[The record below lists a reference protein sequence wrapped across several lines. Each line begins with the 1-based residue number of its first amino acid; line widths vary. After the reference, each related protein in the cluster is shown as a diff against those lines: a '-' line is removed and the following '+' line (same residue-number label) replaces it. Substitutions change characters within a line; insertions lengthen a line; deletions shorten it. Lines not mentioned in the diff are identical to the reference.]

1 MKVSRN
7 RSVPVVAGLAALGVT
22 VAAVSCTGPSKTG
35 AQPGDKT
42 TGPAIAKGDKSIE
55 RPGQPGQPSSSSA
68 SSRTA
73 AGEPVLPP
81 RPGAPLPPPTAP
93 VPTAKNTTKPVDVTP
108 TAPVAKQPQPPAPK
122 PVQPTPPVVK
132 NTEPP
137 VKPAQPSRP
146 TPPVAK
152 QPVQPAQPP
161 VAAKQPETKK
171 PQSEAE
177 RILEDRIKEL
187 QLEREKRAVL
197 VQTYVAN
204 AHDSAAAIKWDE
216 CAEWASKA
224 VELDHNNKDAQ
235 GLLRMARKAQ
245 GYRDAD
251 VANISDL
258 MIQSAKVKREQARFQ
273 VQSAWDAGQKARA
286 EKNYAEALQ
295 QFDLALTIV
304 QNDPTNGDW
313 GSRERDLK
321 AAIAETTKLKGN
333 ADVAARNEAAKEA
346 YQKVKQEEAKRRLQ
360 EIEKKNA
367 LLKAAMDAFSA
378 EQYEKAEGLLADYV
392 KANPDDVNA
401 RQLMN
406 TANRAKHQKVSDDT
420 LALERER
427 FRQWKLDMEETTIP
441 YHKILTWPSQE
452 HWNRITEL
460 RKDAGV
466 ISEPVPDSPEAAA
479 TKNKL
484 RTDRV
489 SFNFTGAPF
498 SDVVRYLVEAKQIN
512 IVVDPAV
519 APELE
524 SSPVTLNLQDVSIE
538 TALKTLTRGFGN
550 LTYVVQGTVVFV
562 CKSDSAAA
570 RPKPIIQ
577 VHAIGDLTVPLTNF
591 VAPDLNLLPAKAEE
605 NEDQPKF
612 GKASEGVAPFG
623 GADKVQELV
632 QKNVATE
639 DYWTSEGVSI
649 APHGED
655 KLLVIASPDVQ
666 RQVASFLNDL
676 RAFSGL
682 VVTIE
687 TRFLTVTD
695 NFLRDVGVDIRGLG
709 NGSPGQLALLDDVTN
724 GLGAGAAGA
733 NGVVPNG
740 FGNASAGFDNG
751 GIGLPAQASGH
762 PSAGAF
768 YNDHGKG
775 KYDLRS
781 RTENIFDQALGT
793 NITNVGGAVLQWTM
807 VDDTNLSMIMQAV
820 QKSQE
825 GRVLQAPMVTV
836 YNTQRANIT
845 LITQLSF
852 IQDFDV
858 EVAQTAFIADPIVG
872 VIQDGL
878 VLDVQPTV
886 SHDRKY
892 VTIQLKPTIATLQRP
907 IPTFTTSLGAF
918 TTPVTIQIP
927 TLKVQ
932 KAATTV
938 RVPDQGTIV
947 LGGLKSINMKDLKSE
962 TPWLSSIPFASFFLG
977 RRGSVKEM
985 ENLIVTVKATI
996 TDLNEQEKAFR
1007 K

>member
-7 RSVPVVAGLAALGVT
+7 RSVPVAAAVAALAVT
-22 VAAVSCTGPSKTG
+22 VAAVSCTGTKQQG
-35 AQPGDKT
+35 ATPGDKT
-42 TGPAIAKGDKSIE
+42 SGPAIAKGDKTTE
-55 RPGQPGQPSSSSA
+55 KPGQPGQPSQP
-68 SSRTA
+68 A
-73 AGEPVLPP
+73 AGGARTSGGAPVAPP
-81 RPGAPLPPPTAP
+81 RPGAPLPPPTEP
-93 VPTAKNTTKPVDVTP
+93 VPMGTKAPAKPVDT
-108 TAPVAKQPQPPAPK
+108 T
-122 PVQPTPPVVK
+122 
-132 NTEPP
+132 
-137 VKPAQPSRP
+137 P

-152 QPVQPAQPP
+152 QPETP
-161 VAAKQPETKK
+161 KQPEKPVTKQAEPPKQPEKPVTKQAEPPKQPEKPVTKQAETPKQPVVEQPKK
-171 PQSEAE
+171 PTSEAE
-177 RILEDRIKEL
+177 RLLEQRVKEFE
-187 QLEREKRAVL
+187 LEREKRAVL

-204 AHDSAAAIKWDE
+204 AHDAADAIKWDE

-224 VELDHNNKDAQ
+224 VELDHNNAEAQ
-235 GLLRMARKAQ
+235 SLLRMARKAQ
-245 GYRDAD
+245 GYRDAE
-251 VANISDL
+251 VANIADL
-258 MIQSAKVKREQARFQ
+258 MVQTAKVKREQARFQ
-273 VQSAWDAGQKARA
+273 VQAAWDAAQKARA
-286 EKNYAEALQ
+286 EKNYALALQ
-295 QFDLALTIV
+295 QLDIALTII
-304 QNDPTNGDW
+304 QNDPTGGDW
-313 GSRERDLK
+313 GTRERDIR
-321 AAIAETTKLKGN
+321 AAMEDVAKLKSN
-333 ADVAARNEAAKEA
+333 ADLGARNEAAKEA
-346 YQKVKQEEAKRRLQ
+346 YRKIKEEEARRRLA

-367 LLKAAMDAFSA
+367 LLKASMDAFSSG
-378 EQYEKAEGLLADYV
+378 QYEKAEGLLTDYCRD
-392 KANPDDVNA
+392 NPGDANA
-401 RQLMN
+401 RQLMY

-420 LALERER
+420 LTTERER

-441 YHKILTWPSQE
+441 YHKILTWPSQD

-460 RKDAGV
+460 RKDSGV

-484 RTDRV
+484 RTDRI

-498 SDVVRYLVEAKQIN
+498 GDVIRFINDAKQLN

-519 APELE
+519 APELD
-524 SSPVTLNLQDVSIE
+524 SIPITLNLQDVTIE
-538 TALKTLTRGFGN
+538 TALKTLTKSTAN

-562 CKSDSAAA
+562 CKADSAAA

-577 VHAIGDLTVPLTNF
+577 VHSIGDLTVPLTNF
-591 VAPDLNLLPAKAEE
+591 VAPDLNLLPSKAEE
-605 NEDQPKF
+605 SEDQPKF

-639 DYWTSEGVSI
+639 DYWSSEGVSI

-655 KLLVIASPDVQ
+655 KLLVIAAPDVQ
-666 RQVASFLNDL
+666 RQVTAFLNDL

-695 NFLRDVGVDIRGLG
+695 NFLRDVGVDVRGLG

-724 GLGAGAAGA
+724 GLV
-733 NGVVPNG
+733 N
-740 FGNASAGFDNG
+740 NASAGFDNG
-751 GIGLPAQASGH
+751 GIGLPANASGH

-768 YNDHGKG
+768 YNNHGKG
-775 KYDLRS
+775 KYDLRG

-793 NITNVGGAVLQWTM
+793 NISSIGGAVIQWTM
-807 VDDTNLSMIMQAV
+807 VDDTNLSMILQAV
-820 QKSQE
+820 EKTQE

-938 RVPDQGTIV
+938 RVPDGGTIL
-947 LGGLKSINMKDLKSE
+947 LGGLKSINMKDLKAE

-985 ENLIVTVKATI
+985 ENLMIIVKATI
-996 TDLNEQEKAFR
+996 SDLNEQEKAFR

>member
-7 RSVPVVAGLAALGVT
+7 RSVPVVAALAALGVT
-22 VAAVSCTGPSKTG
+22 VAAVSCTGTSKSGT
-35 AQPGDKT
+35 QPADKT
-42 TGPAIAKGDKSIE
+42 TGPAIAKGDKSVE
-55 RPGQPGQPSSSSA
+55 KPGQPAKAGQPA
-68 SSRTA
+68 TTA
-73 AGEPVLPP
+73 KPTTPAPAAQPTTKAAQPAPAQPAPAQPAPAQPTTKAAQPAPAQATPPAQPPKTTTSTAPVEPP
-81 RPGAPLPPPTAP
+81 RPGAPLPPPTEPTPAP
-93 VPTAKNTTKPVDVTP
+93 GAANQPAPPQPAKPAVAPTTKSDM
-108 TAPVAKQPQPPAPK
+108 
-122 PVQPTPPVVK
+122 PPVS
-132 NTEPP
+132 T
-137 VKPAQPSRP
+137 QP
-146 TPPVAK
+146 
-152 QPVQPAQPP
+152 
-161 VAAKQPETKK
+161 KK
-171 PQSEAE
+171 PMTEADK
-177 RILEDRIKEL
+177 ILEQRIKEF
-187 QLEREKRAVL
+187 QLEHEKRAVL

-204 AHDSAAAIKWDE
+204 AHDAGEAVKWEE
-216 CAEWASKA
+216 CAEWSSKA
-224 VELDHNNKDAQ
+224 LELDHDNADAQ
-235 GLLRMARKAQ
+235 TYLRMARKAQ

-251 VANISDL
+251 VASISEL

-273 VQSAWDAGQKARA
+273 VQSAWDTAMKDKAA
-286 EKNYAEALQ
+286 KNYAAALQ
-295 QFDLALTIV
+295 QLDLALTII
-304 QNDPTNGDW
+304 QNDPAGGDW
-313 GSRERDLK
+313 GSREHDIKAAMEEISKLK
-321 AAIAETTKLKGN
+321 AN
-333 ADVAARNEAAKEA
+333 ADAATRNEAAKEA
-346 YQKVKQEEAKRRLQ
+346 YRKVKEEEAKRRLA

-367 LLKAAMDAFSA
+367 LLKSAMDAFSA
-378 EQYEKAEGLLADYV
+378 EQYEKAEGLLADYCRE
-392 KANPDDVNA
+392 NPSDSNA

-406 TANRAKHQKVSDDT
+406 TANRAKHQKISDET
-420 LALERER
+420 IATERER
-427 FRQWKLDMEETTIP
+427 FKQWKLDMEETTIP

-460 RKDAGV
+460 RKDSGV

-484 RTDRV
+484 RTDRI
-489 SFNFTGAPF
+489 SFNFTGANF
-498 SDVVRYLVEAKQIN
+498 GEVIRFINDAKQLN
-512 IVVDPAV
+512 VVVDPAV

-524 SSPVTLNLQDVSIE
+524 SIPISLNLQDVSIE
-538 TALKTLTRGFGN
+538 TALKTLTKSTAN
-550 LTYVVQGTVVFV
+550 LTYVVQGTVVFIT
-562 CKSDSAAA
+562 KADSAAA

-577 VHAIGDLTVPLTNF
+577 VHSIGDLTVPLTNF
-591 VAPDLNLLPAKAEE
+591 VAPDLNLLPSKAEE
-605 NEDQPKF
+605 SEDQPKF

-639 DYWTSEGVSI
+639 DYWSSEGVSI

-655 KLLVIASPDVQ
+655 KLLVIAAPEVQ
-666 RQVASFLNDL
+666 RNVAAFLNDL

-724 GLGAGAAGA
+724 GLV
-733 NGVVPNG
+733 N
-740 FGNASAGFDNG
+740 NASAGFDNG
-751 GIGLPAQASGH
+751 GIGLPANASGR
-762 PSAGAF
+762 PSSGAF
-768 YNDHGKG
+768 YNNNGKG
-775 KYDLRS
+775 NYDYRA

-793 NITNVGGAVLQWTM
+793 KITNVGGAVIQWTM
-807 VDDTNLSMIMQAV
+807 VDDTNLSMILQAV
-820 QKSQE
+820 EKTQE
-825 GRVLQAPMVTV
+825 GRVLQAPIVTV

-892 VTIQLKPTIATLQRP
+892 VTMQLKPTIATLQRP

-927 TLKVQ
+927 TLRVE

-938 RVPDQGTIV
+938 RVPDGGTIL
-947 LGGLKSINMKDLKSE
+947 LGGLKSINMKDLRAV
-962 TPWLSSIPFASFFLG
+962 TPWISSVPFASFFLG
-977 RRGSVKEM
+977 RQGTVKEM
-985 ENLIVTVKATI
+985 ENLMIIVKATI
-996 TDLNEQEKAFR
+996 SDLNEQEKNFR